1 MTNSPFKTAMRL
13 SFRGKW
19 MVRILTILLSAMSF
33 MFFGIASTAFT
44 FNTFHFQVRAYQYY
58 MADKEYYL
66 FSNATSN
73 TGYSPGSEELLLT
86 REEIAAIKGRM
97 DLNFLSSC
105 RDQIDVGY
113 YLDKSYFRGEKYE
126 YDEKGEIV
134 EETEAY
140 KAYLKDVEGKP
151 LDFSTSKVSV
161 GSETTYGDLNY
172 RLLAGRYPEAVNEI
186 AVSEEIYE
194 DFAWGGYVDALAE
207 GCYTLQ
213 EFTFVFETYEA
224 YAWDDS
230 VIPPEE
236 AGVEINSYE
245 DLLGK
250 TLGHYELKKE
260 NRQTEHETLPDE
272 VVIVG
277 IVDMSAR
284 PAWPRR
290 YPQIEPFSSILRS
303 EAWLQAQREAGKLY
317 TEAMVARNFN
327 DSVEVVQDAVSL
339 TLELSEAAGP
349 RFEGLSPYVNINVGA
364 YHINSLVDYMIDGNL
379 YILILIVCG
388 IGVVFLIFSILLN
401 AHLMTSLMSM
411 KRKQIGVLRAL
422 GVSKRRVREL
432 YLTGTA
438 VLGLLIFLLSL
449 IFTVA
454 VFYGFWQKMWM
465 IPIFGISPFVFNGW
479 TVLIL
484 FGISLAVPLISVLI
498 PLHRFLSR
506 SIVDTIREEE
516 NQGKKR
522 K

>member
-1 MTNSPFKTAMRL
+1 
-13 SFRGKW
+13 
-19 MVRILTILLSAMSF
+19 MS
-33 MFFGIASTAFT
+33 T
-44 FNTFHFQVRAYQYY
+44 
-58 MADKEYYL
+58 
-66 FSNATSN
+66 
-73 TGYSPGSEELLLT
+73 
-86 REEIAAIKGRM
+86 
-97 DLNFLSSC
+97 C
-105 RDQIDVGY
+105 R
-113 YLDKSYFRGEKYE
+113 
-126 YDEKGEIV
+126 
-134 EETEAY
+134 
-140 KAYLKDVEGKP
+140 
-151 LDFSTSKVSV
+151 VSV
-161 GSETTYGDLNY
+161 GWETTYGDLNY

-303 EAWLQAQREAGKLY
+303 EAWLQAQREAGRLY